1 MINLVEES
9 LIKKLTPTF
18 LDKALAPPAQ
28 EIGNVLGNIFH
39 LIFSPVY
46 YPTQK
51 YRIKQTAN
59 LKKFEEDIQKELEK
73 IPEENLIEPPL
84 NIVGPALEASKFHIE
99 EEEVRRMFAKLIAS
113 SMDKD
118 NSSSI
123 HPSFVEIIKQMS
135 SLDAINLKIIKSAEI
150 LPIARYTIKY
160 KENSGKHVSSEHNFL
175 SNPDC
180 QDMNLI
186 RTSITNL
193 SRLGLI
199 SIDYIKWL
207 SDEQRYDIFKQSP
220 LFIALLNLKYSG
232 DYSDVEIE
240 KGIVSC
246 TPLGKQFVQ
255 NCTS

>member
-135 SLDAINLKIIKSAEI
+135 SLDAINLKIIESADI
-150 LPIARYTIKY
+150 LPIARYLIQHT
-160 KENSGKHVSSEHNFL
+160 ETSGKNISSEHNFL
-175 SNPDC
+175 SNSNC
-180 QDMNLI
+180 QDMSLI

-199 SIDYIKWL
+199 NIEYSKWF
-207 SDEQRYDIFKQSP
+207 SDEQHYEIFNQSP
-220 LFIALLNLKYSG
+220 VFMALLNLKNRG
-232 DYSDVEIE
+232 DFFDVEIE
-240 KGIVSC
+240 KGVTSC
-246 TPLGKQFVQ
+246 TPLGKHFVRT
-255 NCTS
+255 CT